1 MKIPPELYG
10 RLVEA
15 IRAAAPCHAVL
26 AHHASVAKEPR
37 YQPGA
42 AGNLPKR
49 MRWDLFWA
57 ASNRH
62 PIAKEAYALGCN
74 DDHID
79 TALRRAMV
87 ELGWPEFATP

>member
-15 IRAAAPCHAVL
+15 IRAAAPRHAVL
-26 AHHASVAKEPR
+26 AHHASVSKEPR

-49 MRWDLFWA
+49 KRWDLLRA
-57 ASNRH
+57 AYNRH
-62 PIAKEAYALGCN
+62 PIAREAYALGCN

-79 TALRRAMV
+79 TALRHAMV